1 MSTLE
6 ISKPLK
12 LDTELA
18 VAVSGMLAAF
28 TARLAT
34 WRLNVEQRDL
44 EAYLGAAQNMAD
56 LDRRLR
62 HAQDTMH
69 QTWL

>member
-12 LDTELA
+12 LDAELA

-28 TARLAT
+28 TGRLAT

>member
-6 ISKPLK
+6 ISKPFK
-12 LDTELA
+12 LDAGLA
-18 VAVSGMLAAF
+18 VIVLGKLAAF

-44 EAYLGAAQNMAD
+44 EAYLAAAQNMAD

>member
-6 ISKPLK
+6 ISKPFK
-12 LDTELA
+12 LDAGLA
-18 VAVSGMLAAF
+18 VIVSGRLAAF

-44 EAYLGAAQNMAD
+44 EAYLGAAHNMAD